1 MWQNLGAAVGNA
13 IQKVKK
19 IQMDLENQL
28 DEAVGISDS
37 SSSNTTN
44 LGVIDSNSEEKE
56 TIHNTTTNIPTE
68 NNADATQPKEDE
80 DLKLPDETSIEPSV
94 DIEKEIS
101 LEIPEQSNS
110 ITASIPD
117 ISEVAKDEAV
127 VSTISNIPEEKEG
140 LIEKKPNNRS
150 TRQSRRQKKIEDS
163 KLSSSSSSESIAV
176 TSAATAAVSIDDVN
190 TISPTLSSSSDA
202 VTGAVESIPLESTV
216 SVSTQDSVEL
226 VESSHVLPSAET
238 PSSSSSSAAADST
251 TVEGGSK
258 QNITSTELKSKEAE
272 IRAAYES
279 KLADIAKDHS
289 QKLHDAE
296 ARTNKFKEVV
306 AERERALET
315 AMTKMHELNQQLES
329 SQGQVKALKRDVAE
343 KNTRLEQLSSDG
355 DLKTKMKKLQ
365 DTLAEKEERLSAFE
379 VEGQSLSK
387 KQGES
392 EKLIRQL
399 KKDLKE
405 RGEEVG
411 KLKESKEQFVKAIE
425 EMQEVIRK
433 NEAEISNTGKSMAA
447 MAAVNQASNEKMMRL
462 EAEINARSEELVS
475 QRKAL
480 EVAWSESNEAKRVLV
495 EIRAE
500 RDEFKRQLGE
510 GNSKFMET
518 ESSRRDVEQREAI
531 LKATSKQ
538 LQDSLQRQQS
548 DFAARE
554 ERLREEANE
563 MRKRWQ
569 EAISSRESLA
579 TELASS
585 TAPLLR
591 QISSLQDSIRTKSES
606 WQSLEA
612 SLTERAFK
620 AEKAA
625 EAAEK
630 KRTVSEEQLI
640 SLKEQQELTAARLD
654 DHKEKLLALESQH
667 GQLQKLSAAATD
679 QVRELQSQLYFEIG
693 QKQNLQTMLHELEIK
708 KNIEMQELKAALE
721 DSVMKAE
728 VRISQLQSEKDSY
741 FVESNEGPRHSD
753 TGAKTSKLS
762 SSSSG
767 PKNVS
772 VVKCKHFCL
781 FLITYYCAYL
791 NLNTL
796 ILCPYLFVAT
806 FAESERAVQHKLR
819 KEDEFQ
825 SINMKIQQN
834 EVCCL

>member
-28 DEAVGISDS
+28 DEAVGVDTSKNI
-37 SSSNTTN
+37 NTTAP
-44 LGVIDSNSEEKE
+44 NSEETGQLDSTSISPSEGKYGDLIE
-56 TIHNTTTNIPTE
+56 
-68 NNADATQPKEDE
+68 PKEAEANQAFD
-80 DLKLPDETSIEPSV
+80 KKNTAPNIV
-94 DIEKEIS
+94 DEIS
-101 LEIPEQSNS
+101 LDLPKFE
-110 ITASIPD
+110 TAHDDS
-117 ISEVAKDEAV
+117 VLKEAAA
-127 VSTISNIPEEKEG
+127 TTYTREEKEVSM
-140 LIEKKPNNRS
+140 EKKSNNRS
-150 TRQSRRQKKIEDS
+150 RRSRHKKVEDS
-163 KLSSSSSSESIAV
+163 TTFSE
-176 TSAATAAVSIDDVN
+176 
-190 TISPTLSSSSDA
+190 
-202 VTGAVESIPLESTV
+202 
-216 SVSTQDSVEL
+216 
-226 VESSHVLPSAET
+226 PSAE
-238 PSSSSSSAAADST
+238 PNSAAPAAPAADFVTATIADASDT
-251 TVEGGSK
+251 LAPDSMQEPIEPPVIE
-258 QNITSTELKSKEAE
+258 EASLDE
-272 IRAAYES
+272 VVAPAADQQQQQQIPSESDEKLRLSYGS
-279 KLADIAKDHS
+279 KLAIITKEHS
-289 QKLHDAE
+289 QKLRVAE
-296 ARTNKFKEVV
+296 ASAIKLKEVI

-329 SQGQVKALKRDVAE
+329 SQGQVQSLKRDVAE
-343 KNTRLEQLSSDG
+343 KNSRLEQLSSEG
-355 DLKTKMKKLQ
+355 DLKPKLKKLQ
-365 DTLAEKEERLSAFE
+365 DLLAEKDEKLSAFE
-379 VEGQSLSK
+379 VEGQGLSK
-387 KQGES
+387 KQGEY

-405 RGEEVG
+405 KGEEVA

-433 NEAEISNTGKSMAA
+433 NEAEISNAAKSMAA
-447 MAAVNQASNEKMMRL
+447 VAAVNQASNEKMMRL

-495 EIRAE
+495 EVRAE
-500 RDEFKRQLGE
+500 RDELKRQLGE

-569 EAISSRESLA
+569 EAISSRETLA

-591 QISSLQDSIRTKSES
+591 QISSLQDSIRTKTES
-606 WQSLEA
+606 WQAMEA

-620 AEKAA
+620 AEKLA

-630 KRTVSEEQLI
+630 KRIVSDEQLI
-640 SLKEQQELTAARLD
+640 ALKEQQELATARLEEY
-654 DHKEKLLALESQH
+654 KEKLLALEGQH
-667 GQLQKLSAAATD
+667 SQLQKLSATASD
-679 QVRELQSQLYFEIG
+679 QIRELQSQLYFEIG
-693 QKQNLQTMLHELEIK
+693 QKQNLQTLMHELEIK

-741 FVESNEGPRHSD
+741 FVELKEGRHKD
-753 TGAKTSKLS
+753 TGTKTAKPPPTSGQRNVPAVKCEFF
-762 SSSSG
+762 
-767 PKNVS
+767 KNV
-772 VVKCKHFCL
+772 L
-781 FLITYYCAYL
+781 
-791 NLNTL
+791 
-796 ILCPYLFVAT
+796 
-806 FAESERAVQHKLR
+806 
-819 KEDEFQ
+819 
-825 SINMKIQQN
+825 
-834 EVCCL
+834 